1 MFQTSHLK
9 LEIITN
15 DPKENFNKRNRSNKF
30 EIEVSLNYSK
40 WKHYIMASR
49 AIREVQALNIVAQ
62 ELSNEIGVEKL
73 NYASIETLEDLDKI
87 EAEQPWVLRQ
97 VNILLIFLFNSHIV
111 ILTWTSIW
119 FNIQILISAT
129 CLQKRSTHQTSSKK
143 WSHYC
148 EL

>member
-1 MFQTSHLK
+1 
-9 LEIITN
+9 
-15 DPKENFNKRNRSNKF
+15 
-30 EIEVSLNYSK
+30 
-40 WKHYIMASR
+40 MASR

-111 ILTWTSIW
+111 ILTWTSI
-119 FNIQILISAT
+119 
-129 CLQKRSTHQTSSKK
+129 
-143 WSHYC
+143 
-148 EL
+148 